1 MKTTS
6 SFSKSVTRL
15 DTQDRTVEGLRIPAN
30 LNATHAVN
38 FVLTQEP
45 GKLKPKDLK
54 IAIEKNRA
62 ERDKRAEEQRKLREQ
77 GGGAGVLDIRGILA
91 EERLNYEAGD
101 PFRRQLRELS
111 FLADVEEVDKQ
122 EAEKEFRVSED
133 YFGSNL
139 LSSSD
144 IEIIK
149 QQRVLA
155 RQQALKSQWRQ
166 SLGRQEIKSYLP
178 HMGIKAGTLQSTAQT
193 LVSSLHPTFDPN
205 RNDIFAKRLN
215 TLRKF
220 IYLVSKW
227 IIRRRISRRMQ
238 KIMDA
243 FHKHNAYTREE
254 VRAYIEQENIEY
266 KLSNQATSNIS
277 AIVAKPKQEL
287 SSTEMEKDK
296 RQMSLP
302 DLIFSEENI
311 ALTRRAHQQEVTANI
326 QYAIKHGEAEFTI
339 GMAQRSLIPSFERD
353 LLKDYKHGGS
363 ALSAGKGVVHE
374 LLMNKMVFDDRT
386 FIHCKVKPHYI
397 IRQYG
402 AMPMPKLPIYYPVG
416 RDKDIRL
423 EAPEEQFHR
432 PAADSYV
439 SSKLILPFYNA
450 TNEPEDLQ
458 ILRVESA
465 EHVQMLTN
473 ATLFPL
479 LDEQNNINHQAT
491 QDRQRKSTD
500 EDSLMSSLLTS
511 QSSAP
516 SWLTQT
522 DLAYSQLDLNMHIPN
537 PTYRAY
543 KPLLPTAELDAFFHV
558 RPHEDRMVD
567 YIPDTSLRTQVTLRQ
582 AGFVA
587 CNTYLFG
594 GLESDVKLINPH
606 QTNPNLP
613 TPPPPPGKVNYAAIP
628 EIGPVFSD
636 YYTAD
641 TDRHVSGLNCFAK
654 DTDRTLLQWDLD
666 IAPLQ
671 AQQAKEDV
679 LTDSDSDNDE
689 AYASEKPSM
698 ALAKRL
704 LTAPVVRQ
712 EEPKDPKK
720 KLDKK
725 DDKKDAKSATSAPV
739 APASPGFDEDVLL
752 NESDRRAE
760 QVELLRDRKLL
771 DFASTI
777 QKQRKKQLEAVY
789 QTYSTVASKSI
800 PIYALPVTVPFH
812 MYEEEV
818 YQLMSK
824 YVPQRSQVLV
834 ELDPHLMA
842 MSQLSTAQ
850 SMSSLPPF
858 SPTKYK

>member
-6 SFSKSVTRL
+6 DFSKSVTRL

-77 GGGAGVLDIRGILA
+77 GGGAGVLDVRGILA

-133 YFGSNL
+133 YFGSTL
-139 LSSSD
+139 LSNSD
-144 IEIIK
+144 IEVIK

-166 SLGRQEIKSYLP
+166 SLGRQEIKPYLP

-193 LVSSLHPTFDPN
+193 LLSTLNPSFDPN

-227 IIRRRISRRMQ
+227 IIRRRVSNRMQ
-238 KIMDA
+238 KILDT

-254 VRAYIEQENIEY
+254 
-266 KLSNQATSNIS
+266 
-277 AIVAKPKQEL
+277 
-287 SSTEMEKDK
+287 
-296 RQMSLP
+296 
-302 DLIFSEENI
+302 F
-311 ALTRRAHQQEVTANI
+311 
-326 QYAIKHGEAEFTI
+326 
-339 GMAQRSLIPSFERD
+339 
-353 LLKDYKHGGS
+353 
-363 ALSAGKGVVHE
+363 
-374 LLMNKMVFDDRT
+374 
-386 FIHCKVKPHYI
+386 
-397 IRQYG
+397 
-402 AMPMPKLPIYYPVG
+402 
-416 RDKDIRL
+416 
-423 EAPEEQFHR
+423 
-432 PAADSYV
+432 
-439 SSKLILPFYNA
+439 
-450 TNEPEDLQ
+450 
-458 ILRVESA
+458 
-465 EHVQMLTN
+465 
-473 ATLFPL
+473 
-479 LDEQNNINHQAT
+479 
-491 QDRQRKSTD
+491 
-500 EDSLMSSLLTS
+500 
-511 QSSAP
+511 
-516 SWLTQT
+516 
-522 DLAYSQLDLNMHIPN
+522 
-537 PTYRAY
+537 
-543 KPLLPTAELDAFFHV
+543 
-558 RPHEDRMVD
+558 
-567 YIPDTSLRTQVTLRQ
+567 TLRQ
-582 AGFVA
+582 AGFAA

-594 GLESDVKLINPH
+594 GLESDVKLTNPH

-613 TPPPPPGKVNYAAIP
+613 NPPPPPGKINYAAIP

-641 TDRHVSGLNCFAK
+641 TDRHVSGLNCFAR

-679 LTDSDSDNDE
+679 LTDSDSDNEE

-698 ALAKRL
+698 ALVKRL
-704 LTAPVVRQ
+704 LSAPVVRQ

-720 KLDKK
+720 KPDKK
-725 DDKKDAKSATSAPV
+725 DDKKDAKAPPVAAPV
-739 APASPGFDEDVLL
+739 APSSPGFNEDELL
-752 NESDRRAE
+752 NENDRRSE

-777 QKQRKKQLEAVY
+777 QKQRKKLLEEVY
-789 QTYSTVASKSI
+789 QTYSNVASKSVS
-800 PIYALPVTVPFH
+800 IYSLPVTVPFH

-818 YQLMSK
+818 YQHMSK
-824 YVPQRSQVLV
+824 YVPERSQVLV

-842 MSQLSTAQ
+842 MSQLPTAQ
-850 SMSSLPPF
+850 STSSLPPF